1 MKIEQP
7 PSELVTASMLRSSL
21 REFAFS
27 SKIDPNLTSILKT
40 YRNPNI
46 PFDTEDLAA

>member
-1 MKIEQP
+1 MKIEQL
-7 PSELVTASMLRSSL
+7 PSELVTAYALRSGL

-27 SKIDPNLTSILKT
+27 SKADPGPTNMLKT